1 MQSRNISS
9 ISSIIQRIF
18 LQNFLNQ
25 KSLKTNTLLPFQKK
39 KNKKKKKTK
48 NHPSQNNFYQR
59 IDHRYNSLIKQHRVE
74 QPFD

>member
-39 KNKKKKKTK
+39 KQKKKKTK

>member
-39 KNKKKKKTK
+39 KQKKKE
-48 NHPSQNNFYQR
+48 NEEPSL
-59 IDHRYNSLIKQHRVE
+59 SKQLLPTNRSQV
-74 QPFD
+74 QFPNQTASR